1 MKGRKN
7 STFQDFE
14 IQKFINMMNDQKIS
28 LARGSKKHNSTLTS
42 KNAGWGFYDFCKSV
56 YGKISYAIPPFIL
69 FLSVLVFTYFGN
81 QLIFEMSGGV
91 GGSDYPH
98 IPLDDKIPL
107 ISWFVYPYFLT
118 FPLGIVAF
126 FYLAYSNKKAFYVMF
141 RTLVIC
147 FAISGII
154 YLFWQTYFTKPDFVP
169 VTFTDKLVVRT
180 WGSTYPINCFPSQHA
195 FMAIGIIIGCLTGG
209 KKMKWW
215 FKIGAIVISIM
226 ILMSTFFIKQ
236 HFFVDWI
243 ASLAIMLVVYAG
255 VWIYYHFKD
264 KKK

>member
-1 MKGRKN
+1 
-7 STFQDFE
+7 
-14 IQKFINMMNDQKIS
+14 
-28 LARGSKKHNSTLTS
+28 
-42 KNAGWGFYDFCKSV
+42 
-56 YGKISYAIPPFIL
+56 
-69 FLSVLVFTYFGN
+69 
-81 QLIFEMSGGV
+81 
-91 GGSDYPH
+91 
-98 IPLDDKIPL
+98 
-107 ISWFVYPYFLT
+107 
-118 FPLGIVAF
+118 
-126 FYLAYSNKKAFYVMF
+126 MF